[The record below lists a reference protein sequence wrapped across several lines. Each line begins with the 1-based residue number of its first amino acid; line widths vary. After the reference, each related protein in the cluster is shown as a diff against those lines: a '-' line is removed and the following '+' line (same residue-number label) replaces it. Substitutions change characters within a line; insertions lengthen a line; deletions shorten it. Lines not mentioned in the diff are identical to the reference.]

1 MLLTVHY
8 LIVRKNVNTWKHL
21 NRLTITDLQLS
32 ELNRNSGVSEDT
44 ELNVLLETHD
54 DLHAA
59 ITTIFK
65 NFNLSVGSVHKILE
79 VNKYDTYKNKLL
91 NEFLEDD
98 FERRVKFC

>member
-1 MLLTVHY
+1 MMIY
-8 LIVRKNVNTWKHL
+8 LY
-21 NRLTITDLQLS
+21 
-32 ELNRNSGVSEDT
+32 
-44 ELNVLLETHD
+44 
-54 DLHAA
+54 AA

-79 VNKYDTYKNKLL
+79 VNNYDTYKNKLL